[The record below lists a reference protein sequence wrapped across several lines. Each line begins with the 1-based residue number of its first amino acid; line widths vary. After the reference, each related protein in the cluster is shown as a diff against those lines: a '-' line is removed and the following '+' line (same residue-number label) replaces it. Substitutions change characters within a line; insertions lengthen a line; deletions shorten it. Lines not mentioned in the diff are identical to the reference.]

1 MDSIRSDGSVLGI
14 SREHTDNE
22 RFPTTEGN
30 VLQTITTQG
39 DPAELK
45 YTTSGVWKVSG
56 KVAPYKAPTPTLPS
70 TVATFDMYVD
80 TLEPWEKDLL
90 QHHTLFADAFTIC
103 WTAQVNLRVVSDGS
117 AHPPS
122 KASFGWM
129 MSNREGERTAQG
141 MGPVRGRSLHSYR
154 AEATGMLSALRF
166 LIRLREFCQMHE
178 RWSGIIAT
186 DSQSLLDTL
195 AGDTALD
202 ENRNVPVDLDF
213 NRVVL
218 DVLSPEWDILIEIQ
232 RSLQKLPGMRLEYVE
247 GHQDRN
253 TSYENLSL
261 LAQLNI
267 DADRLASEYNDT
279 FSMRFPFTIMSPNV
293 KAQLAFRDGT
303 VTSKYDE
310 AIEMEA
316 TGPPLKEY
324 LQSRNKWSISTFDT
338 IDWKVHGAILKC
350 MKKRRSHFIKFV
362 HDILPTTGRLNRF
375 DGGRRTCPLCDCTE
389 EDRDH
394 IMRCR
399 HPSRQTWRQ
408 GCIKKAKEYCQKT
421 KTYPHLTR
429 LFVEGLECWFDG
441 DDNPEISLDR
451 YPSDLHA
458 LIRQQN
464 HVGWKHIMLGR
475 FVNEWRRIQSRY
487 SETNIQPTRFDDSA
501 VQYKRTPELWLKG
514 LISVMWDQ
522 WYVLWEDRNQDLH
535 GRDAQTRQSKL
546 RQDVQ
551 RQLGEIYS
559 QQQFMD
565 PNVRSLL
572 LRDPDAHTMQS
583 LHVTV
588 NWLRTNTPI
597 FKENI
602 KKVRRMA
609 LQGVRSI
616 RTYFRPVSNSDTT
629 P

>member
-1 MDSIRSDGSVLGI
+1 
-14 SREHTDNE
+14 
-22 RFPTTEGN
+22 
-30 VLQTITTQG
+30 
-39 DPAELK
+39 
-45 YTTSGVWKVSG
+45 
-56 KVAPYKAPTPTLPS
+56 
-70 TVATFDMYVD
+70 
-80 TLEPWEKDLL
+80 
-90 QHHTLFADAFTIC
+90 
-103 WTAQVNLRVVSDGS
+103 
-117 AHPPS
+117 
-122 KASFGWM
+122 
-129 MSNREGERTAQG
+129 
-141 MGPVRGRSLHSYR
+141 
-154 AEATGMLSALRF
+154 
-166 LIRLREFCQMHE
+166 
-178 RWSGIIAT
+178 
-186 DSQSLLDTL
+186 
-195 AGDTALD
+195 
-202 ENRNVPVDLDF
+202 
-213 NRVVL
+213 
-218 DVLSPEWDILIEIQ
+218 
-232 RSLQKLPGMRLEYVE
+232 
-247 GHQDRN
+247 
-253 TSYENLSL
+253 
-261 LAQLNI
+261 
-267 DADRLASEYNDT
+267 
-279 FSMRFPFTIMSPNV
+279 
-293 KAQLAFRDGT
+293 
-303 VTSKYDE
+303 
-310 AIEMEA
+310 
-316 TGPPLKEY
+316 
-324 LQSRNKWSISTFDT
+324 
-338 IDWKVHGAILKC
+338 
-350 MKKRRSHFIKFV
+350 
-362 HDILPTTGRLNRF
+362 LNRF

-475 FVNEWRRIQSRY
+475 FVNEWRRIQGRY